1 MKPLSTPA
9 CIHVFLK
16 ASRTWLILAAILLPA
31 ALAAQEICNN
41 GIDDDGDGLIDLND
55 PDCPCSTMVS
65 PPNVASYIRNHSFEE
80 RGCCPL
86 SFVGPFGPPYLDC
99 ATGWHQATGS
109 TSDYF
114 HSCGYSPAGMPL
126 PPPDGEG
133 AVGFF
138 AMTDYKEYVGTCLT
152 YPLPANPLLAGTT
165 YTLSLW
171 IAGVSVN
178 DLHSQTAAQGQRI
191 ASLYPDEMPLA
202 IFGYAN
208 ACVPFPVNVSSSR
221 DCIGDMPGWN
231 ELGRVQVQPSWDWV
245 RVSIT
250 FTPAQDIHSIMIGS
264 ACDLPASFVERPTMD
279 AQGEA
284 ELLMPYFIVDDLMLT
299 EAQDQVL
306 SPTTATGSLCQE
318 SVVATAFP
326 PPGATNHQWYLNGV
340 ALPGQ
345 TGTTLN
351 VSAGGYGPGLY
362 TMASNFNGECL
373 MGSASVAPEAR
384 PTPLPQLA
392 PTQGCAPL
400 TVAFADTTGAGTT
413 TLQWNLGDGT
423 VLADPSFSHTYH
435 QPGSYD
441 VSLRVRNT
449 AGCTGDTL
457 LPGAVTVFPG
467 VNAAL
472 AATPDPVDAEDPAVH
487 LSGSANGNIISWWW
501 DLGAAQPPTSTDQQV
516 NALFPPVPGDYPVM
530 LVVMNAEGCA
540 DTVRSVVRV
549 IDPGVIELPN
559 VFSPNGDGHNDRFVP
574 IGYKGAPGLMEIYNR
589 WGQMIFSTRNLAQG
603 WSGSGAPDGTYF
615 FIVTPDAPG
624 AQKLTGHVTLV
635 R

>member
-55 PDCPCSTMVS
+55 PDCPCSTLLT
-65 PPNVASYIRNHSFEE
+65 PPDVTSYIRNHSFEE

-86 SFVGPFGPPYLDC
+86 GFVSPPYTPPWLDC
-99 ATGWHQATGS
+99 ATGWHQATGA

-114 HSCGYSPAGMPL
+114 HECGYSPAGFNL
-126 PPPDGEG
+126 PPPDGDG
-133 AVGFF
+133 SVGFF
-138 AMTDYKEYVGTCLT
+138 AGPGYFEYVGTCLT
-152 YPLPANPLLAGTT
+152 YPAPANPLIAGTT

-171 IAGVSVN
+171 ITCGGGN
-178 DLHSQTAAQGQRI
+178 GQFSQNPQQANPAIFTDQ
-191 ASLYPDEMPLA
+191 LPLA

-208 ACVPFPVNVSSSR
+208 ECVPFPVATS
-221 DCIGDMPGWN
+221 DCIGYEPGWN
-231 ELGRVQVQPSWDWV
+231 ELGRVMVQPAWEWV

-250 FTPAQDIHSIMIGS
+250 FTPNQDIHSIMIGG
-264 ACDLPASFVERPTMD
+264 ACDTPASYGDTYNVVD
-279 AQGEA
+279 ASGNA
-284 ELLMPYFIVDDLMLT
+284 TSVSPYFIVDELMLT
-299 EAQDQVL
+299 IAQDQVM
-306 SPTTATGSLCQE
+306 SPTFMSGNLCAE
-318 SVVATAFP
+318 NVIATAHP
-326 PPGATNHQWYLNGV
+326 PTGATNYQWYRDGV

-345 TGTTLN
+345 TSTILD
-351 VSAGGYGPGLY
+351 VSAGDYGPGMY
-362 TMASNFNGECL
+362 TMASTFNGECL
-373 MGSASVAPEAR
+373 MGSVAVAPVPI
-384 PTPLPQLA
+384 PTPFPSLHPA
-392 PTQGCAPL
+392 SGCAPL
-400 TVAFADTTGAGTT
+400 TVALADTTGGTT
-413 TLQWNLGDGT
+413 HTILWTLGDGST
-423 VLADPSFSHTYH
+423 SADSALAHTYTT
-435 QPGSYD
+435 PGVYD
-441 VSLRVRNT
+441 VSLRVRND
-449 AGCTGDTL
+449 AGCFGDTL
-457 LPGAVTVFPG
+457 LTGAVHVFPTPNG
-467 VNAAL
+467 QVTV
-472 AATPDPVDAEDPAVH
+472 TPDPVDAEDPAVIIA
-487 LSGSANGNIISWWW
+487 GSASGNIISWWW
-501 DLGAAQPPTSTDQQV
+501 DLGAAQPPTSTDQQIS
-516 NALFPPVPGDYPVM
+516 ALFPPVPGDYPVM